1 MILGL
6 IALSVGCVTPIAA
19 LAVKLR
25 RPAPLL
31 AHYTRM
37 LLPQPPMV
45 RLVQLECARAE
56 RNGAPLSMVVFPIS
70 TERQKA
76 KIDFLERLLPEK
88 IRLADAAG
96 WISDRE
102 LAVLLPETAIGG
114 ARNFI
119 NLLKKQCGRG
129 HALPEFDIYRFDGK
143 WVPESEQPVVRPA
156 EPQTL
161 ALSA

>member
-1 MILGL
+1 MILEF
-6 IALSVGCVTPIAA
+6 IALSVGCVTPVAA

-25 RPAPLL
+25 RRAPLL
-31 AHYTRM
+31 PHYTRM

-56 RNGAPLSMVVFPIS
+56 RNSAPLSMIVFPIGAGRR
-70 TERQKA
+70 TESFE
-76 KIDFLERLLPEK
+76 FLERELPEK

-96 WISDRE
+96 WISDKE
-102 LAVLLPETAIGG
+102 LAVVLPETAIGG

-119 NLLKKQCGRG
+119 GLLKKQCGRTRP
-129 HALPEFDIYRFDGK
+129 LPDFDLYRFEGK
-143 WVPESEQPVVRPA
+143 WITDSETPVAQPA
-156 EPQTL
+156 EPAAL

>member
-1 MILGL
+1 MTLGL
-6 IALSVGCVTPIAA
+6 ITLSVGCVVPFVA

-37 LLPQPPMV
+37 LLPQSPMV

-56 RNGAPLSMVVFPIS
+56 RNGAPLTMVVFPLS
-70 TERQKA
+70 SDRKSA
-76 KIDFLERLLPEK
+76 SIDFLERLIPEK

-102 LAVLLPETAIGG
+102 LAVLLPETAING
-114 ARNFI
+114 AKTFI
-119 NLLKKQCGRG
+119 DLLKQHCGRTR
-129 HALPEFDIYRFDGK
+129 ALPEFDLYRFDGK
-143 WVPESEQPVVRPA
+143 WVSESEKSVAQPA
-156 EPQTL
+156 APQTL